1 MTLEDKKNKPSRKQ
15 VILKLIWI
23 MLYLA
28 IFLYLFYLLINFGF
42 NPLIISILLIFII
55 LTTIGPFLRRNKR
68 TLYSRMFSDKKSKA
82 KLSEQTNRKRT
93 LEEKELQQ
101 PNLKISKPINLEFEY
116 RKPLINKCKN
126 CGNIVPNFVKKCPF
140 CNENIIYQ

>member
-23 MLYLA
+23 MLYLI

-55 LTTIGPFLRRNKR
+55 LATIGPFLRRNKR
-68 TLYSRMFSDKKSKA
+68 TLYSRMFSDKKSRA
-82 KLSEQTNRKRT
+82 KLSEQTKRKRI
-93 LEEKELQQ
+93 L
-101 PNLKISKPINLEFEY
+101 
-116 RKPLINKCKN
+116 
-126 CGNIVPNFVKKCPF
+126 
-140 CNENIIYQ
+140 